1 MGTEAYDIV
10 VVGGGTAGA
19 FAAAAAA
26 DKGCDVAL
34 LERKP
39 ESEAG
44 HIACGDALKAA
55 GAFPDTIDTAY
66 LREESVTNGSLAR
79 ALFLNPEGEDYE
91 YQFRD
96 NGSII
101 DRKRFGEVLLEEAD
115 RLGAQLHYDTVVRD
129 VRQNGRVRGVE
140 AIRDGDPVSYQS
152 EVVID
157 AAGSLSL
164 LQDKVDFGGTHYDT
178 NVDYS
183 QFCSAYREVIET
195 PDPVEYSDALVFKP
209 TDELGYLWYF
219 PRSSTVVNAGLGFQ
233 MSEPSV
239 ALVEVLRRD
248 IATRPEFENA
258 EVRDKLGAAL
268 PTRRP
273 YDSAVAPGFLSAG
286 DAAGHVNPTNGEG
299 ISGAAK
305 AGNWAGSVAADA
317 VSDGD
322 VSEAGLWG
330 YNRAV
335 QASFGRG
342 HAALD
347 LYNILGTAHDTA
359 EITAL
364 IDGLPGQQLF
374 DIITERGSLSPTL
387 RELVSLGA
395 RTLVGTRGSWGLLY
409 EGYRVKRL
417 ADRIQELYREFPTS
431 PDGFETWRSRR
442 DDVVEEVYDI
452 TGADPKY

>member
-1 MGTEAYDIV
+1 MGTETYDIV

-26 DKGCDVAL
+26 KKGCDVAL

-39 ESEAG
+39 AEQAG

-55 GAFPDTIDTAY
+55 GAFPDAVDTEY
-66 LREESVTNGSLAR
+66 LREESITNGDLKR
-79 ALFLNPEGEDYE
+79 ALFLNPEGENYE
-91 YQFRD
+91 YQFRED
-96 NGSII
+96 GAIV

-115 RLGAQLHYDTVVRD
+115 RAGAQLHYNTVVKD
-129 VRQNGRVRGVE
+129 VRQNGRVRGVD
-140 AIRDGDPVSYQS
+140 AVRDGDPVTYESD
-152 EVVID
+152 VVID

-164 LQDKVDFGGTHYDT
+164 LQDKVDFEGTHYDT

-195 PDPVEYSDALVFKP
+195 PDPVEYDDALVFKP
-209 TDELGYLWYF
+209 TAELGYLWYF
-219 PRSSTVVNAGLGFQ
+219 PRSLTVVNAGLGFQ
-233 MSEPSV
+233 MSEPSIP
-239 ALVEVLRRD
+239 LVEVLRRD
-248 IATRPEFENA
+248 LQTRPEFENA
-258 EVRDKLGAAL
+258 HVRDKLGAAL

-273 YDSAVAPGFLSAG
+273 YDSAVAAGFLSAG

-305 AGNWAGSVAADA
+305 AGNWAGNVAADA
-317 VSDGD
+317 VSEGD
-322 VSEAGLWG
+322 LSEANLWG

-335 QASFGRG
+335 QASFGRR

-347 LYNILGTAHDTA
+347 LYNILGTAHETA

-374 DIITERGSLSPTL
+374 DIITERGRFSPTL
-387 RELVSLGA
+387 REMLSLGT
-395 RTLVGTRGSWGLLY
+395 RTLVGTRGNWDLLY

-417 ADRIQELYREFPTS
+417 ADQIKEIYREFPTS
-431 PDGFETWRSRR
+431 PDGFEAWRDRR
-442 DDVVEEVYDI
+442 DEVVEEVYEL